1 MDKKVFIVAKREYLE
16 RVRTRWFVIGTLLF
30 PAVIAGFSIMMAY
43 VASKGG
49 ASSAVRHITII
60 NTTST
65 DLGQR
70 VADALMADTSVA
82 GPDTIKPRVLNVAP
96 ADLAQA
102 EAQASSEVK
111 LPNHIAG
118 YLVLS
123 DSTLAGKSVR
133 YAGRN
138 ASSITDMD
146 KLQSTVRQAMMM
158 VRLQTEG
165 VKPEIIT
172 DLTKTRLRFNTERL
186 SERGR
191 TGSGQA
197 GLFAGLIVGVMLLM
211 LIMLHGQN
219 ILRGVIEEKTT
230 RVAEV
235 VISSVKPE
243 TLLAGKVIGV
253 GGVGLTQQVAW
264 LAITA
269 YLVSFFMPIVL
280 KGTTVG
286 ASASANAAAASPVT
300 GVLNSLTPMVIG
312 VALGYFIIGFV
323 FYATLFAAAGAMV
336 NSEQE
341 AQQAAMPVIALVMSA
356 WLCVNPIMLAPTGKL
371 AVILSW
377 LPWASPIIMPI
388 RMGMTTVSP
397 VEIAGS
403 MIVAVLGSIAAMWLG
418 GRIYRVGM
426 LMYGKKPSFRE
437 VAKWIK
443 YA

>member
-16 RVRTRWFVIGTLLF
+16 RVRSRWFIVGTLLI

-43 VASKGG
+43 AASKGN
-49 ASSAVRHITII
+49 ATNAVRHITII

-82 GPDTIKPRVLNVAP
+82 GADTIKPRVVNVSP
-96 ADLAQA
+96 SDLAQA
-102 EAQASSEVK
+102 ETQASNEVK
-111 LPNHIAG
+111 VPNHIAG
-118 YLVLS
+118 YLVIS
-123 DSTLAGKSVR
+123 DSTLAGTSVR

-146 KLQSTVRQAMMM
+146 KLQNTVRQSVMM

-172 DLTKTRLRFNTERL
+172 DLTKTRLRLNSERL

-211 LIMLHGQN
+211 LIMVHGQN
-219 ILRGVIEEKTT
+219 ILRGVLEEKST

-235 VISSVKPE
+235 VISSIKPE
-243 TLLAGKVIGV
+243 SLLTGKVIGV
-253 GGVGLTQQVAW
+253 GGVGLTQQIAW

-269 YLVSFFMPIVL
+269 YLISFFMPIVL
-280 KGTTVG
+280 KGSNAG
-286 ASASANAAAASPVT
+286 AAAAANAAAASPVT
-300 GVLNSLTPMVIG
+300 GVLNSITPMVIG
-312 VALGYFIIGFV
+312 VAIGYFIIGFV
-323 FYATLFAAAGAMV
+323 FYATLFAAAGSMV

-388 RMGMTTVSP
+388 RMGLTPVSP
-397 VEIAGS
+397 IEIAGS
-403 MIVAVLGSIAAMWLG
+403 MIVAVLGSVGAMWLG

-426 LMYGKKPSFRE
+426 LMYGKKPSFSE
-437 VAKWIK
+437 VAKWIR

>member
-16 RVRTRWFVIGTLLF
+16 RVRTRWFIIATLLV

-43 VASKGG
+43 AASKGN
-49 ASSAVRHITII
+49 ASNAVRHITII

-70 VADALMADTSVA
+70 VADALMADSTLA
-82 GPDTIKPRVLNVAP
+82 GPDSVRPRVINIPP
-96 ADLAQA
+96 ADLASTESRA
-102 EAQASSEVK
+102 ADEVK
-111 LPNHIAG
+111 VPNHIAG

-123 DSTLAGKSVR
+123 DSTLAGKFVR

-146 KLQSTVRQAMMM
+146 KLQNTVRQSIMM
-158 VRLQTEG
+158 VRLQSEG

-172 DLTKTRLRFNTERL
+172 DLTKTRLRMNSERL

-211 LIMLHGQN
+211 LIMVHGQN
-219 ILRGVIEEKTT
+219 ILRGVLEEKST

-235 VISSVKPE
+235 VIASVKPE
-243 TLLAGKVIGV
+243 TLLTGKVIGV
-253 GGVGLTQQVAW
+253 GGVGLTQQIAW

-269 YLVSFFMPIVL
+269 YLISFFMPMVL
-280 KGTTVG
+280 KGSAVAG
-286 ASASANAAAASPVT
+286 AATDAAAASPVA
-300 GVLNSLTPMVIG
+300 GVLNSMTPMVIA
-312 VALGYFIIGFV
+312 VAIGYFIVGFV
-323 FYATLFAAAGAMV
+323 FYATLFAAAGSMV

-371 AVILSW
+371 AVIMSW
-377 LPWASPIIMPI
+377 LPWASPVIMPI
-388 RMGMTTVSP
+388 RMGLTTVSP
-397 VEIAGS
+397 FEIAGS
-403 MIVAVLGSIAAMWLG
+403 MIVAVIGSIAAMWFG
-418 GRIYRVGM
+418 GRVYRVGM
-426 LMYGKKPSFRE
+426 LMYGKKPSFGE
-437 VAKWIK
+437 VMKWIK

>member
-16 RVRTRWFVIGTLLF
+16 RVRTRWFIIATLLI

-43 VASKGG
+43 AASKGN
-49 ASSAVRHITII
+49 ASNAVRHITII

-70 VADALMADTSVA
+70 VADALMVDTTLA
-82 GPDTIKPRVLNVAP
+82 GPDSVRPRVVNIAP
-96 ADLAQA
+96 ADLPQVEA
-102 EAQASSEVK
+102 EASREVAI
-111 LPNHIAG
+111 PNHIAG

-146 KLQSTVRQAMMM
+146 KLQNTVRQSIMM
-158 VRLQTEG
+158 VRLQNEG

-172 DLTKTRLRFNTERL
+172 ELTKTRLRLNSERL

-197 GLFAGLIVGVMLLM
+197 GVFAGLIVGVMLLM
-211 LIMLHGQN
+211 LIMVHGQN
-219 ILRGVIEEKTT
+219 ILRGALEEKSS

-253 GGVGLTQQVAW
+253 GGVGLTQQIAW

-269 YLVSFFMPIVL
+269 YLINFFLPIVL
-280 KGTTVG
+280 KGSTGVAAG
-286 ASASANAAAASPVT
+286 AADASPVT
-300 GVLNSLTPMVIG
+300 GVLNSMTPMVI
-312 VALGYFIIGFV
+312 AIAIGYFIIGFV
-323 FYATLFAAAGAMV
+323 FYATLFAAAGSMV

-356 WLCVNPIMLAPTGKL
+356 WLCVNPIMLAPNGKL

-377 LPWASPIIMPI
+377 LPWASPVIMPI
-388 RMGMTTVSP
+388 RMGLATVSP
-397 VEIAGS
+397 LEIAGS
-403 MIVAVLGSIAAMWLG
+403 MIVAVLGSVAAMWLG

-426 LMYGKKPSFRE
+426 LMYGKKPSFSE

>member
-1 MDKKVFIVAKREYLE
+1 MDKKIFIVAKREYLE
-16 RVRTRWFVIGTLLF
+16 RVRSRWFIAVTLLV
-30 PAVIAGFSIMMAY
+30 PAVIAGFSVMMAY
-43 VASKGG
+43 AASKGN
-49 ASSAVRHITII
+49 ASNAVRHITII
-60 NTTST
+60 NTTSS
-65 DLGQR
+65 DIGQR
-70 VADALMADTSVA
+70 VADALMADSTLVGADS
-82 GPDTIKPRVLNVAP
+82 IRPRVVNVSP
-96 ADLAQA
+96 AELAQA
-102 EAQASSEVK
+102 ETKAADEVK
-111 LPNHIAG
+111 IPNHIAG
-118 YLVLS
+118 YLVIS
-123 DSTLAGKSVR
+123 DSTLAGQSVR

-146 KLQSTVRQAMMM
+146 KLQNTIRQSVMM

-172 DLTKTRLRFNTERL
+172 EITKTRLRFNTERL

-211 LIMLHGQN
+211 LIMVHGQN
-219 ILRGVIEEKTT
+219 ILRGVLEEKST

-235 VISSVKPE
+235 VISSIKPE
-243 TLLAGKVIGV
+243 TLLTGKVIGV
-253 GGVGLTQQVAW
+253 GGVGLTQQIAW
-264 LAITA
+264 LGITA
-269 YLVSFFMPIVL
+269 YLISFFMPLVL
-280 KGTTVG
+280 KGAPAAG
-286 ASASANAAAASPVT
+286 AAANAAAASPVT
-300 GVLNSLTPMVIG
+300 GVLNSITPMVI
-312 VALGYFIIGFV
+312 AIAIGYFIIGFV
-323 FYATLFAAAGAMV
+323 FYATLFAAAGSMV

-388 RMGMTTVSP
+388 RMGLTTVSP

-403 MIVAVLGSIAAMWLG
+403 MIVAVIGSVGAMWLG

-426 LMYGKKPSFRE
+426 LMYGKKPSFGE
-437 VAKWIK
+437 VMKWIK

>member
-16 RVRTRWFVIGTLLF
+16 RVRSRWFVISTLLV

-43 VASKGG
+43 AASKGN
-49 ASSAVRHITII
+49 ASNAVRHITII
-60 NTTST
+60 NTTGS

-70 VADALMADTSVA
+70 VADALMADSTLA
-82 GPDTIKPRVLNVAP
+82 GPDSVRPRVINVAP

-102 EAQASSEVK
+102 ETQAANEVK
-111 LPNHIAG
+111 IPNHIAG

-146 KLQSTVRQAMMM
+146 KLQSTVRQSIMM
-158 VRLQTEG
+158 VRLQSEG
-165 VKPEIIT
+165 VKPDIIT
-172 DLTKTRLRFNTERL
+172 DLTKSRLRMNTERL

-191 TGSGQA
+191 SGSGQA

-211 LIMLHGQN
+211 LIMIHGQA
-219 ILRGVIEEKTT
+219 ILRGVLEEKST

-243 TLLAGKVIGV
+243 TLLTGKVIGV
-253 GGVGLTQQVAW
+253 GGVGLTQQIAW

-280 KGTTVG
+280 RNAPAG
-286 ASASANAAAASPVT
+286 AAAGAAAASPVA
-300 GVLNSLTPMVIG
+300 GILNSITPMVIG
-312 VALGYFIIGFV
+312 VAIGYFIIGFV
-323 FYATLFAAAGAMV
+323 FYATLFAAAGSMV

-377 LPWASPIIMPI
+377 LPWASPVIMPI
-388 RMGMTTVSP
+388 RMGLTTVSP
-397 VEIAGS
+397 FEIAGS
-403 MIVAVLGSIAAMWLG
+403 MIVAVLGSIAAMWIS

-426 LMYGKKPSFRE
+426 LMYGKKPSFGE
-437 VAKWIK
+437 IMKWLK